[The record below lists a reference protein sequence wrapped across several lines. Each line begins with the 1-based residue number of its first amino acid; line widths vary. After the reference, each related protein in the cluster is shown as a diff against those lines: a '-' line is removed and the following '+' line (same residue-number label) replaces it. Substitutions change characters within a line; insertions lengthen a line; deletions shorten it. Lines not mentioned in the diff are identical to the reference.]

1 MELEGFN
8 TSLQGTTFAIV
19 VDREEEVWIPWECL
33 PQEGI
38 YILLC
43 GKEGRTHKVLQH
55 SYSWNLVW
63 SPTTSKEWSMLAT
76 VLKAMTGPIMLVLD
90 LGAPI
95 PPFAFTEFL
104 ETLPMLTKI
113 QIATPGTSLGVFG
126 HPTSILWS
134 DSISLE
140 SRMEAIRT
148 VSMEAIT
155 AATNA
160 VKDSN
165 VQLLASN
172 LEGSWKLYWIRSA
185 DSWALVK
192 RLDESARCSLRTG
205 MLLLEKV

>member
-8 TSLQGTTFAIV
+8 TSLQGTTVAIV

-33 PQEGI
+33 VQEGMT
-38 YILLC
+38 ILLC
-43 GKEGRTHKVLQH
+43 GKEGRSHKVLQH
-55 SYSWNLVW
+55 SYSWNIVW

-76 VLKAMTGPIMLVLD
+76 VLKAMTGPILLVLD

-126 HPTSILWS
+126 HPSSIFWS
-134 DSISLE
+134 DGVSLE
-140 SRMEAIRT
+140 SRMESIRT
-148 VSMEAIT
+148 VSVEAVT
-155 AATNA
+155 VATTA
-160 VKDSN
+160 VKDSK

>member
-8 TSLQGTTFAIV
+8 TSLQGTTVAIV

-33 PQEGI
+33 VQEGI
-38 YILLC
+38 HILLC
-43 GKEGRTHKVLQH
+43 GKESRSHKVLQY

-104 ETLPMLTKI
+104 DTLPMLTKI

-126 HPTSILWS
+126 HPTSIFWS
-134 DSISLE
+134 DGVSLE

-148 VSMEAIT
+148 VSLEAVT
-155 AATNA
+155 AATTA
-160 VKDSN
+160 VKDSK

-192 RLDESARCSLRTG
+192 RLGETAKGLLHTG
-205 MLLLEKV
+205 LLLLEKV